1 MSFILWNITDVDT
14 KGFVCFV
21 SLITFLDQKEK
32 KKKSPKHK
40 NKEKWLDHKI
50 PKTETKLIEWRKT
63 RFRKLQ

>member
-21 SLITFLDQKEK
+21 FLITFLDQKEK

-40 NKEKWLDHKI
+40 NKEK
-50 PKTETKLIEWRKT
+50 
-63 RFRKLQ
+63 